1 MSTGWR
7 VRLIRLSGWPRRVA
21 ALLCLALAL
30 LTAVAPRGATSA
42 DHLVPAPGQVAV
54 RVELADGGADQHF
67 LRAGDRID
75 LIAGAADTDPLVGTA
90 AATTER
96 IDDVRVLEV
105 RPPPPTGLSGDDRQP
120 GTVLIVSADAS
131 RADLVTSLANRKVLA
146 ARDKPA

>member
-1 MSTGWR
+1 M
-7 VRLIRLSGWPRRVA
+7 
-21 ALLCLALAL
+21 
-30 LTAVAPRGATSA
+30 
-42 DHLVPAPGQVAV
+42 

-75 LIAGAADTDPLVGTA
+75 LIAGAADTDPLVGA
-90 AATTER
+90 AAAAER

-105 RPPPPTGLSGDDRQP
+105 RPPPSTGLSGEDRQP